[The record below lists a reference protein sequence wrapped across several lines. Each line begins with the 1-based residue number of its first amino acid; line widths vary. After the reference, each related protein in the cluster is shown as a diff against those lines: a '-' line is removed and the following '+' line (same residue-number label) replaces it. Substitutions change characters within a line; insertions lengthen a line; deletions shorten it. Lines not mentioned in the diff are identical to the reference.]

1 MGCLVTC
8 PSQELSRCVSR
19 RHEARRKARRRQ
31 PRAAPK
37 PKRHARGQPPP
48 LPMALLV
55 GSISA
60 IAIVGLLRALGPNAS
75 AAAQVDRKVGE
86 LLAGIPQ
93 KGAKLG
99 EPKAPITL
107 RVFADLEC
115 PTVRRF
121 VLSRLPS
128 IINTW
133 VRKGVIKL
141 EYRSLETDTT
151 SERTFYTQEAAALA
165 AGRQD
170 RMWNFVL
177 TAVHEQQFKRIDLGH
192 RGFNRVTG
200 IRHFDYV
207 DDEFL
212 TDIASR
218 IPGLDIAL
226 WRRDR
231 KDALLS
237 KQVARGV
244 RLAHA
249 NGLYATPAF
258 MIGRTGD
265 AIYHR
270 VGPRTERNYLINA
283 ASLGR
288 GIEAYLGR
296 SAAYLRQH
304 GFSDVS
310 YGRSKN

>member
-1 MGCLVTC
+1 M
-8 PSQELSRCVSR
+8 SRAYN
-19 RHEARRKARRRQ
+19 ARRKAKRQ
-31 PRAAPK
+31 QAGGVAAPA
-37 PKRHARGQPPP
+37 PRRHLRSSRRLGVILP
-48 LPMALLV
+48 LLT
-55 GSISA
+55 
-60 IAIVGLLRALGPNAS
+60 IAAVLAATAVLGFGADNATS
-75 AAAQVDRKVGE
+75 REEVDRDVSQ

-93 KGAKLG
+93 DGPTLG

-121 VLSRLPS
+121 VVSRLPS
-128 IINTW
+128 IISTW

-141 EYRSLETDTT
+141 EYRSLETDTVN
-151 SERTFYTQEAAALA
+151 ERTFYTQEVAALA

-177 TAVHEQQFKRIDLGH
+177 TAVHEQQYKLIDLGQN
-192 RGFNRVTG
+192 GFRQVTG
-200 IRHFDYV
+200 IQHSDYV
-207 DDEFL
+207 DDGFL

-218 IPGLDIAL
+218 VSGLNMAR
-226 WRRDR
+226 WHQDR
-231 KDALLS
+231 EDVLLS

-244 RLAHA
+244 HLAHT
-249 NGLYATPAF
+249 NDLHATPAF

-265 AIYHR
+265 ETYHR

-296 SAAYLRQH
+296 SAAYLRQF
-304 GFSDVS
+304 GFPAVS
-310 YGRSKN
+310 YGSPKE